1 MGHQYKPVALATA
14 AGKRDTV
21 SHLYVGKRFGKSTG
35 LDAGLLKVFW
45 LVNIAA
51 GALVLHSKQTAAV
64 IIFI

>member
-1 MGHQYKPVALATA
+1 M
-14 AGKRDTV
+14 